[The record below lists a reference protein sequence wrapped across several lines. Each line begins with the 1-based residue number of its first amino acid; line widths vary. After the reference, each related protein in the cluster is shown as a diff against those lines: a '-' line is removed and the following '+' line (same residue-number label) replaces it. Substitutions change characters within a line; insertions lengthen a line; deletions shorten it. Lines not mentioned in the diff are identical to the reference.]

1 MKEENIV
8 RKMLKIDLKDEN
20 NLHFIETVKREPGA
34 IIACKKAKTME
45 ALEVTNFKRN
55 AKDFLIKLGKS

>member
-8 RKMLKIDLKDEN
+8 RKMLKIDLKDDN

-34 IIACKKAKTME
+34 IIACKKAKTMQ

>member
-55 AKDFLIKLGKS
+55 AKDFLIKLRKS